1 VSLIDEEL
9 RPEDRGYRDS
19 VTKIEPYGVDHIPLE
34 ERQGKLNTQVTVWF
48 SGNLLVTTILLGF
61 YPVFYGL
68 SLWQSLSAVV
78 VGSLLGS
85 LMMGGL
91 SAMGARLGVATQIL
105 GRGPLGYFG
114 NHFPVAIVNVFASV
128 GWAASTLV
136 FGSLALT
143 AATGIPYWLCA
154 VIIGVGQG
162 TLGVFGYNM
171 IHWTNRWATLVI
183 GALFVVITILALG
196 KADTSI
202 GVNPDA
208 DLWIGEV
215 GGWISAAGLF
225 FAYLLTWAPFAS
237 DYSRYLPPDIP
248 MRKVAAATAF
258 GNFAALVW
266 LGCTGVLVASVVG
279 SLGPIEGL
287 KELTGGFATVALLTV
302 GVAAIP
308 ASALNSYGGSLSLL
322 TLRIP
327 ISRQAAAALISTA
340 AIVVGL
346 LIKDNPYGPFYE
358 FVLLTGYLIAPYVTA
373 IAIDYWI
380 YKRGTPER
388 LPEFF
393 DRGRVIEWGFVA
405 WFVGCVASVPF
416 WVWTRYTG
424 PFADAFPGAG
434 DLTYYVGALVTALVG
449 LAFLRSRP
457 LSSRFGARRRAAA
470 AAAQAAQETEQETV
484 PR

>member
-1 VSLIDEEL
+1 VSLIDEEF
-9 RPEDRGYRDS
+9 RVEDRGYRDS

-34 ERQGKLNTQVTVWF
+34 ERNGKLNTQVTVWF

-68 SLWQSLSAVV
+68 SLWQSLTAVI

-85 LMMGGL
+85 VMMGYL

-114 NHFPVAIVNVFASV
+114 NHIPVAVVNVFASV

-136 FGSLALT
+136 FGALAL
-143 AATGIPYWLCA
+143 ASATGLPYWVCA
-154 VIIGVGQG
+154 VAIGLGHG

-171 IHWTNRWATLVI
+171 IHWCNRWATLII
-183 GALFVVITILALG
+183 GTLFVIITILALG

-202 GVNPDA
+202 GVNPEA

-237 DYSRYLPPDIP
+237 DYSRYLPPEIP
-248 MRKVAAATAF
+248 MRKVAVATGV
-258 GNFAALVW
+258 GNFVALAW
-266 LGCTGVLVASVVG
+266 LGCLGVLVASVVG

-287 KELTGGFATVALLTV
+287 RELTGSFATVALLTV
-302 GVAAIP
+302 GIAAIP

-327 ISRQAAAALISTA
+327 ISRQVAAGLVSIAAVI
-340 AIVVGL
+340 IGL

-373 IAIDYWI
+373 IAIDYWV

-388 LPEFF
+388 LAELF
-393 DRGRVIEWGFVA
+393 DRSRIIEWGFVA
-405 WFVGCVASVPF
+405 WLVGCLASVPF
-416 WVWTRYTG
+416 WIWTRYTG
-424 PFADAFPGAG
+424 PFAEEFPGAG
-434 DLTYYVGALVTALVG
+434 DLTYYVGATVTALVG
-449 LAFLRSRP
+449 LAFLRARP
-457 LSSRFGARRRAAA
+457 LSTLLGRSSEAIVAEEERER
-470 AAAQAAQETEQETV
+470 ETI
-484 PR
+484 PS